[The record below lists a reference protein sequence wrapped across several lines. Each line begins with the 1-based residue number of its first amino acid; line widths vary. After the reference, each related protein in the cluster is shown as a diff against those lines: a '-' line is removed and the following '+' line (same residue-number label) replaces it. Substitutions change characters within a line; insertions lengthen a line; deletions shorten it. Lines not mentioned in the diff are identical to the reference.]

1 MHACVHVDLFV
12 YMYPITDFWSP
23 PFFLAKSASHDITE
37 YATMSTSTDGDPTG
51 CVHPLNTHIYLYI
64 YIYYKYIHVD
74 VCMFSHDMTEYTTMS
89 TSRDGA
95 SAQYIF
101 TINIYM

>member
-1 MHACVHVDLFV
+1 
-12 YMYPITDFWSP
+12 
-23 PFFLAKSASHDITE
+23 
-37 YATMSTSTDGDPTG
+37 
-51 CVHPLNTHIYLYI
+51 
-64 YIYYKYIHVD
+64 
-74 VCMFSHDMTEYTTMS
+74 MFSHDMTEYTTMS